1 MSLGLIYIRLLEQ
14 ENRDSHSTSLRSKMK
29 PSEMRVRRLLVKT
42 IVTYAIWG
50 ALILLVLT
58 TLISCKRLSSF
69 PQSFYCAAPSELH
82 SPTRKCM
89 KLEIQ
94 IDV

>member
-14 ENRDSHSTSLRSKMK
+14 ENRDSRSTSSRRKTK
-29 PSEMRVRRLLVKT
+29 PSATPVPKLRVKM
-42 IVTYAIWG
+42 IVMSVIW
-50 ALILLVLT
+50 AVLTLLVLM
-58 TLISCKRLSSF
+58 TLTNCKRLSNL

-89 KLEIQ
+89 RLEIQ